1 MEQIYRSKLRFF
13 TARQL
18 KPSGWLKRQLR
29 IQADGLSGHLDKIW
43 PDVRDSA
50 WIGGDREGW
59 ERVPYWLD
67 GFVPLA
73 YLLEDEDLIARARK
87 YVDAILAA
95 QQPDGWICP
104 CPREARND
112 YDIWAAFIICKALMV
127 YGDCSGDARVEEAI
141 YRTMKNLESHLRA
154 CTLFEWGQSRW
165 FEALIPL
172 QWLYEKRP
180 EPWMLELA
188 VTLATQGLSY
198 KRLFSCWRD
207 QEPDEQGVWRQ
218 QTHIVNLMMALK
230 SEAVF
235 SGLSGDDPNE
245 FAWQMY
251 RLLEKYHGTPIG
263 HIQGDECLAGTSP
276 IRGTELCAI
285 VEAMYSCEL
294 LASITGDP
302 KWLDLLERLGFNS
315 LPATI
320 SADMWTHQYD
330 QQLNQISCS
339 IQQEP
344 PVFGTNSTQAN
355 LFGLEP
361 CFGCCT
367 ANFNQGWPK
376 LALSAFMR
384 TKKGVLSA
392 ALLPSVL
399 ETELNGE
406 AVKITLDTEYPF
418 RGALRYTVNCTRPAS
433 FELAV
438 RIPSFAAGATVN
450 GETAKPGEIFRIE
463 KEWRDGETVD
473 VALTFEAK
481 LVPAANGMFTLQRG
495 ALYFALP
502 LAAHSFAWEYER
514 SGVPRKAPYCDYKI
528 FPQEAW
534 GYAFAG
540 DTFHVIEHPVGAYP
554 FSREEPPVQIE
565 ADLAQI
571 EWDALPGQPG
581 VCAEAPAS
589 LVPTA
594 LRRRALQPYGC
605 TTLRMT
611 VLPALPVTKV

>member
-172 QWLYEKRP
+172 HWLYEKRP
-180 EPWMLELA
+180 VPWMLELA

-218 QTHIVNLMMALK
+218 QTHIVNLMIC
-230 SEAVF
+230 
-235 SGLSGDDPNE
+235 
-245 FAWQMY
+245 
-251 RLLEKYHGTPIG
+251 LLYTSDAA
-263 HIQGDECLAGTSP
+263 DEL
-276 IRGTELCAI
+276 
-285 VEAMYSCEL
+285 
-294 LASITGDP
+294 
-302 KWLDLLERLGFNS
+302 
-315 LPATI
+315 
-320 SADMWTHQYD
+320 
-330 QQLNQISCS
+330 
-339 IQQEP
+339 
-344 PVFGTNSTQAN
+344 
-355 LFGLEP
+355 
-361 CFGCCT
+361 
-367 ANFNQGWPK
+367 
-376 LALSAFMR
+376 
-384 TKKGVLSA
+384 
-392 ALLPSVL
+392 
-399 ETELNGE
+399 
-406 AVKITLDTEYPF
+406 
-418 RGALRYTVNCTRPAS
+418 
-433 FELAV
+433 
-438 RIPSFAAGATVN
+438 
-450 GETAKPGEIFRIE
+450 
-463 KEWRDGETVD
+463 
-473 VALTFEAK
+473 
-481 LVPAANGMFTLQRG
+481 
-495 ALYFALP
+495 
-502 LAAHSFAWEYER
+502 
-514 SGVPRKAPYCDYKI
+514 
-528 FPQEAW
+528 
-534 GYAFAG
+534 
-540 DTFHVIEHPVGAYP
+540 
-554 FSREEPPVQIE
+554 
-565 ADLAQI
+565 
-571 EWDALPGQPG
+571 
-581 VCAEAPAS
+581 
-589 LVPTA
+589 
-594 LRRRALQPYGC
+594 
-605 TTLRMT
+605 
-611 VLPALPVTKV
+611 